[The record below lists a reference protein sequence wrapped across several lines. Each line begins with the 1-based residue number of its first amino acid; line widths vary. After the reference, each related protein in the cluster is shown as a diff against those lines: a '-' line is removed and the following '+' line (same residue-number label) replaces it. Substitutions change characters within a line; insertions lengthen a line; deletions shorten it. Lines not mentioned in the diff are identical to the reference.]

1 MSVRRAVVDGGGTK
15 CHWLVF
21 GRGGDCDFVTPGVNP
36 LQLTLGQIV
45 ETWASAV
52 ADAEVGDVDEVYYY
66 GAGCIG
72 GEANQKVADALRRL
86 TRCGRAV
93 VESDILGA
101 ARATLGREAGVACI
115 LGTGCNSCQYDGRS
129 VVGNVR
135 PLGYILGDEG
145 SGADIG
151 KHVVADALKGLL
163 DKNMTEA
170 FYAFAGEDYGEIVR
184 RVYSQP
190 RANEYLA
197 RFARF
202 AAEHVANPAIDA
214 IVQERFRAFLRRNVL
229 LYPAESLTCGV
240 SFVGGV
246 ASHFE
251 ASLRCACGE
260 FGVGVRAVCADPA
273 RGLRRYH
280 EREVIAP

>member
-21 GRGGDCDFVTPGVNP
+21 GRGGECDFVTPGVNP
-36 LQLTLGQIV
+36 LMLSASQIV

-52 ADAEVGDVDEVYYY
+52 ADAGVGCVDEVYYY

-72 GEANQKVADALRRL
+72 GEANEKIADALRHL
-86 TRCGRAV
+86 THCGHVV

-115 LGTGCNSCQYDGRS
+115 LGTGCNSCLYDGRAI
-129 VVGNVR
+129 VANVR

-151 KHVVADALKGLL
+151 KHIVADALKGLL
-163 DKNMTEA
+163 DRRTTEA
-170 FYAFAGEDYGEIVR
+170 FFAFAGGDYAEIVR

-190 RANEYLA
+190 RANAYLA
-197 RFARF
+197 TFAQF
-202 AAEHVANPAIDA
+202 AAERSADPAVEA
-214 IVQERFRAFLRRNVL
+214 IVQERLRAFLRRNVL
-229 LYPAESLTCGV
+229 LYPAEGLSAGV

-251 ASLRCACGE
+251 ASLRCVCGE
-260 FGVGVRAVCADPA
+260 FGVGVRAVCADPVG
-273 RGLRRYH
+273 GLRRYH
-280 EREVIAP
+280 EQPVIAP

>member
-1 MSVRRAVVDGGGTK
+1 MSARRVVVDGGGTK

-21 GRGGDCDFVTPGVNP
+21 GRGGECDFVTPGVNP
-36 LQLTLGQIV
+36 LMMSAGQIV

-52 ADAEVGDVDEVYYY
+52 ADAGVGRVDEVYYY

-72 GEANQKVADALRRL
+72 GEVSMKIADAMRHL
-86 TRCGRAV
+86 TRCGRVA

-115 LGTGCNSCQYDGRS
+115 LGTGCNSCLYDGQGI
-129 VVGNVR
+129 VGNVR

-163 DKNMTEA
+163 GRRATEA
-170 FYAFAGEDYGEIVR
+170 FFAFAGEDYGEIIR

-190 RANEYLA
+190 RPNAYLA
-197 RFARF
+197 GFAKF
-202 AAEHVANPAIDA
+202 AAECYADPAVEA
-214 IVQERFRAFLRRNVL
+214 IVLERFRAFLRRNVL
-229 LYPAESLTCGV
+229 LYPADGLSGGV

-251 ASLRCACGE
+251 APLRRVCGE
-260 FGVGVRAVCADPA
+260 FGICVRAVCADPVS
-273 RGLRRYH
+273 GLRRYH
-280 EREVIAP
+280 EQAVTAL